1 MQVTIPRCFQLSH
14 KLEGLLKYFCY
25 GGNINQRGMIEIGL
39 VETLR
44 KYVYEAE
51 IKGILNS

>member
-51 IKGILNS
+51 IKGF